1 MNPAIK
7 VSAIRGEPHHER
19 GEIDVVGHPALL
31 EVGAVAG
38 NELGAGLNRGLRA
51 VVERPLDV
59 GAASGGGGRG
69 IRPDVSGTSISV
81 TRSRCAV
88 VSTRAGS
95 LLWSY
100 P

>member
-1 MNPAIK
+1 M
-7 VSAIRGEPHHER
+7 RHT

-59 GAASGGGGRG
+59 GAAVLGDRRAGARLLAHWC
-69 IRPDVSGTSISV
+69 RHLVLCVPVSLSISFL
-81 TRSRCAV
+81 T
-88 VSTRAGS
+88 
-95 LLWSY
+95 LLILSK
-100 P
+100 